1 MAREETLRE
10 ELREE
15 VLEWIQSRRE
25 EEIRKDVRD
34 FLQRQI
40 QLYMQKK
47 GIKDTEEKFLEK
59 LRQDKEL
66 QKGFLEFV
74 QASAKAAYGK
84 GAKKLVNDQ
93 MGEIGQKTKK
103 NTGSEETLQKAE
115 EDINALKT
123 RVKEHPKARKQLEIA
138 EKEIEALL
146 KVGARNADFS
156 FIALIIMAAQA
167 VAAIMKQV
175 QAGMRT
181 GYAVF
186 LNGYGGYRVW
196 RATRI
201 ANRYIEE
208 NNLKLTEEQRE
219 AIEKRLERMLYE
231 DEVIDESRIKEIINE
246 GVKKNRET
254 QEQPVEGKAQV
265 QVGEGEQKS
274 IQAEVKEVNV
284 DGVSLRAY
292 VNKNAVSS
300 VRKGVPSIPLKPG
313 APKPY

>member
-25 EEIRKDVRD
+25 EEIREDVRD

-59 LRQDKEL
+59 LRQDTEL

-74 QASAKAAYGK
+74 QASAIATYRK
-84 GAKKLVNDQ
+84 GAEKLVNDP
-93 MGEIGQKTKK
+93 
-103 NTGSEETLQKAE
+103 LQKVE
-115 EDINALKT
+115 EDIKALKT

-146 KVGARNADFS
+146 KVEARNADFS

-186 LNGYGGYRVW
+186 LNGYGGYRAW

-231 DEVIDESRIKEIINE
+231 DEVIDESKIKEIINE
-246 GVKKNRET
+246 EVKKNRET

-265 QVGEGEQKS
+265 QVGEEEQKS
-274 IQAEVKEVNV
+274 IQEEFKEVNV
-284 DGVSLRAY
+284 DGVILRAY
-292 VNKNAVSS
+292 VNKNAVS
-300 VRKGVPSIPLKPG
+300 PLKPG

>member
-15 VLEWIQSRRE
+15 VLEWIQSCRE

-47 GIKDTEEKFLEK
+47 GIKDTK
-59 LRQDKEL
+59 LRQDTEL
-66 QKGFLEFV
+66 QKEFLEFV
-74 QASAKAAYGK
+74 QASAIAAYEK
-84 GAKKLVNDQ
+84 GAEKLVNDQ
-93 MGEIGQKTKK
+93 MGEIGQ
-103 NTGSEETLQKAE
+103 NTGPEETLQKAE

-123 RVKEHPKARKQLEIA
+123 RIKEHPKARKQLEIA
-138 EKEIEALL
+138 VKEIEAFL
-146 KVGARNADFS
+146 KVEARNADFS

-186 LNGYGGYRVW
+186 LNGYSGYRAW

-208 NNLKLTEEQRE
+208 NNLKLTEEQRK

-231 DEVIDESRIKEIINE
+231 DEVINESRIKEIINE
-246 GVKKNRET
+246 GVNKNRET
-254 QEQPVEGKAQV
+254 QEQV

-274 IQAEVKEVNV
+274 IQVV

-313 APKPY
+313 APKSY

>member
-1 MAREETLRE
+1 MAREETLRK

-59 LRQDKEL
+59 LRQDTEL
-66 QKGFLEFV
+66 QKEFLEFV
-74 QASAKAAYGK
+74 QASAITAYGK

-93 MGEIGQKTKK
+93 MGEIGQKTK
-103 NTGSEETLQKAE
+103 SEETLQKAE

-138 EKEIEALL
+138 EKEIESLL
-146 KVGARNADFS
+146 KVEARNADFS

-231 DEVIDESRIKEIINE
+231 DEVINESRIKEIINE
-246 GVKKNRET
+246 EIKKNMET
-254 QEQPVEGKAQV
+254 PVEGKAQV
-265 QVGEGEQKS
+265 QVGERKQKS

-300 VRKGVPSIPLKPG
+300 VQKGVPSIPLKPG

>member
-59 LRQDKEL
+59 LRQDTEL

-74 QASAKAAYGK
+74 QASAIAAYGK

-103 NTGSEETLQKAE
+103 NTGPEETLQKAE

-123 RVKEHPKARKQLEIA
+123 RVKEHPKARK
-138 EKEIEALL
+138 
-146 KVGARNADFS
+146 
-156 FIALIIMAAQA
+156 AA
-167 VAAIMKQV
+167 
-175 QAGMRT
+175 
-181 GYAVF
+181 
-186 LNGYGGYRVW
+186 
-196 RATRI
+196 
-201 ANRYIEE
+201 
-208 NNLKLTEEQRE
+208 
-219 AIEKRLERMLYE
+219 
-231 DEVIDESRIKEIINE
+231 
-246 GVKKNRET
+246 
-254 QEQPVEGKAQV
+254 
-265 QVGEGEQKS
+265 
-274 IQAEVKEVNV
+274 
-284 DGVSLRAY
+284 
-292 VNKNAVSS
+292 
-300 VRKGVPSIPLKPG
+300 
-313 APKPY
+313 